1 MDMFRGPKKN
11 VSVFREKY
19 VEALMA
25 DENSEEVLNMRSA
38 MEAFHNNLNNIIL
51 LPHEENKTPQSSSSV
66 TNNSI
71 VSNVI
76 TRRNRNNLKKR
87 INEIKSKLS
96 CHFASLQWPYY
107 IFFFHHLWKF
117 VTSFSR
123 NTLFVNTYILQSII
137 LLFFT
142 LSSSGNGPYMKLST

>member
-51 LPHEENKTPQSSSSV
+51 LPPEENKTPQS
-66 TNNSI
+66 
-71 VSNVI
+71 
-76 TRRNRNNLKKR
+76 K
-87 INEIKSKLS
+87 
-96 CHFASLQWPYY
+96 CHEQFNSLQCYY
-107 IFFFHHLWKF
+107 
-117 VTSFSR
+117 SP
-123 NTLFVNTYILQSII
+123 Q
-137 LLFFT
+137 
-142 LSSSGNGPYMKLST
+142 